1 MSSALS
7 AVSMLLKRHRIV
19 NFRLTDEEYEQLR
32 TASIAHGSRGL
43 SDYARTIM
51 LANITAEPTNQFTT
65 RMETALARLTE
76 ALDRLTAR
84 VLQNQ

>member
-1 MSSALS
+1 
-7 AVSMLLKRHRIV
+7 MLLKRHRIV

-51 LANITAEPTNQFTT
+51 LANITTTEPTG
-65 RMETALARLTE
+65 RIETALARLTE